1 MASMCLRREPCSRLM
16 SEASV
21 SQLQK
26 QDPDHE
32 YNLASLRT
40 IKDLDIEKNY
50 FVVAMFLYANV

>member
-1 MASMCLRREPCSRLM
+1 M